1 MEPMTIQ
8 QEVEVFVNST
18 DTFGERARI
27 ASIDSSNEERT
38 PNFIPRTSSFGVME
52 QRLMPSS
59 DKSVQK
65 KNKQSPFS
73 FGKNSVNQDDSF
85 FMEPS
90 DEVEL
95 VVEDVVKNDLR
106 ESRQSMIILNSG
118 SSSSA
123 PSMNISIGNKRIL
136 KHSKTEESIPKNED
150 VIDLVPLEYTRKS
163 EPIEP
168 HGSDMLSYTQ
178 ATNTVCYL
186 KQKIS
191 KLKRNH

>member
-1 MEPMTIQ
+1 
-8 QEVEVFVNST
+8 
-18 DTFGERARI
+18 
-27 ASIDSSNEERT
+27 
-38 PNFIPRTSSFGVME
+38 
-52 QRLMPSS
+52 
-59 DKSVQK
+59 
-65 KNKQSPFS
+65 
-73 FGKNSVNQDDSF
+73 
-85 FMEPS
+85 
-90 DEVEL
+90 
-95 VVEDVVKNDLR
+95 
-106 ESRQSMIILNSG
+106 MIILNSG

-178 ATNTVCYL
+178 ATNTVSYL